1 MGEYLLQITI
11 KLGRIA
17 FLYNTILETGSVIA
31 ELKDLILKTSYADL
45 LVTYR
50 SLGSGGFLWSH

>member
-45 LVTYR
+45 LVT
-50 SLGSGGFLWSH
+50 